1 MTAILFLRGP
11 KVYFLLTQ
19 QINLSGRV
27 TSYYMETKFS
37 IAVSSNVK
45 SSCSGPTALVLG
57 YVIGFKLESLFKYTR
72 KEHGKHFLFVGSNY
86 SR

>member
-1 MTAILFLRGP
+1 
-11 KVYFLLTQ
+11 
-19 QINLSGRV
+19 
-27 TSYYMETKFS
+27 METKFS